1 VFSGL
6 SVGWGICAA
15 AGQLCTAQ
23 YSEHRLNASW
33 RSSKLTNGGQLPRP
47 AAIGQPGMGIFLRL
61 LKSLTK
67 DRNPILLS
75 WAASW

>member
-1 VFSGL
+1 
-6 SVGWGICAA
+6 
-15 AGQLCTAQ
+15 
-23 YSEHRLNASW
+23 
-33 RSSKLTNGGQLPRP
+33 
-47 AAIGQPGMGIFLRL
+47 MGIFLRL